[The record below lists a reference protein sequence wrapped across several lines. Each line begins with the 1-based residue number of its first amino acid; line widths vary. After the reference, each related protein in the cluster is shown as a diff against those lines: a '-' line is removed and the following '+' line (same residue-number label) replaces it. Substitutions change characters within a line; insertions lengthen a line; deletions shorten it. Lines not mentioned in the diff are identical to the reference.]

1 MNKSK
6 MPLCIITGVGPENGT
21 GAEIAKYFSEKNYKV
36 AMIAR
41 NKENLRKL
49 EKKYVNSKAY
59 PCDVGNLKTFTKT
72 LNMIN
77 DDHGDADVVIHNA
90 PSATRGS
97 ILKLNPEDLEKNFR
111 VNTTALLYLAK
122 QTLPGM
128 LKKKSGTI
136 IVTGNT
142 ASTRGKSHWGFF
154 ASTKASQRILAESI
168 AREFGPKGI
177 HVAYF
182 IIDAAIDTPRT
193 RPYLQP
199 DKDDDFF
206 AKPKA
211 IAEEIYKTV
220 KQDKSTWSFRVELR
234 PFGEYW

>member
-49 EKKYVNSKAY
+49 ENKYDNSQAY

-72 LNMIN
+72 LNLIN
-77 DDHGDADVVIHNA
+77 NDHGDADVVIHNA

-97 ILKLNPEDLEKNFR
+97 ILKLDPEDLEKNFR
-111 VNTTALLYLAK
+111 INTTALLYLAK

-128 LKKKSGTI
+128 LKKKRGTI

-154 ASTKASQRILAESI
+154 CIY
-168 AREFGPKGI
+168 KGI
-177 HVAYF
+177 TKDF
-182 IIDAAIDTPRT
+182 SRIDSKRV
-193 RPYLQP
+193 RPKRYSCCLFYHRCS
-199 DKDDDFF
+199 D
-206 AKPKA
+206 
-211 IAEEIYKTV
+211 
-220 KQDKSTWSFRVELR
+220 
-234 PFGEYW
+234 

>member
-1 MNKSK
+1 

-97 ILKLNPEDLEKNFR
+97 ILKLDPEDLEKNFR
-111 VNTTALLYLAK
+111 VNTTALLYLA
-122 QTLPGM
+122 
-128 LKKKSGTI
+128 
-136 IVTGNT
+136 
-142 ASTRGKSHWGFF
+142 
-154 ASTKASQRILAESI
+154 
-168 AREFGPKGI
+168 
-177 HVAYF
+177 
-182 IIDAAIDTPRT
+182 
-193 RPYLQP
+193 
-199 DKDDDFF
+199 
-206 AKPKA
+206 
-211 IAEEIYKTV
+211 
-220 KQDKSTWSFRVELR
+220 
-234 PFGEYW
+234 